1 MSQELIV
8 VKNRKVNYSDTV
20 TEVIH
25 VMTQNREDFKRSLKR
40 SRTTNNK
47 EMNEGF
53 LPVIPVIVLF
63 RGKEVVVKELR

>member
-1 MSQELIV
+1 MNVSTQMSQELIV

-25 VMTQNREDFKRSLKR
+25 AMTQNQEDFKR

-47 EMNEGF
+47 
-53 LPVIPVIVLF
+53 
-63 RGKEVVVKELR
+63 